1 MLLRTM
7 NSLDFSTDEN
17 WVCNRQITWFAGQRP
32 PLFPACLKYEPVPL
46 KSCWKFIVC
55 LWQVFS
61 DMICV
66 NTCVIA
72 RVVVCI
78 LSIAALTVFCYKFDY
93 MLCLAHDLTT
103 ANRHDHAWTETWAQ
117 KSVPCSSC
125 SSSSDHDMY
134 TDNAIWG
141 LAPAGRKV
149 SEQIIQLALH
159 YWMWV
164 SWSSWEGR
172 SGRS

>member
-1 MLLRTM
+1 M
-7 NSLDFSTDEN
+7 NSWDFSVDEN
-17 WVCNRQITWFAGQRP
+17 WVCNRQITWFAGKRP

-55 LWQVFS
+55 LWHVFS

-78 LSIAALTVFCYKFDY
+78 LSIAALTVFCYTFWLHA
-93 MLCLAHDLTT
+93 MLGHDLTT

-117 KSVPCSSC
+117 KSVRCASC
-125 SSSSDHDMY
+125 YPSCDHLTHADR
-134 TDNAIWG
+134 ALWG
-141 LAPAGRKV
+141 ANSAGWKV
-149 SEQIIQLALH
+149 REKLFNLLCPTGCGYH
-159 YWMWV
+159 DHLEKGGVVGPNM
-164 SWSSWEGR
+164 GM
-172 SGRS
+172 